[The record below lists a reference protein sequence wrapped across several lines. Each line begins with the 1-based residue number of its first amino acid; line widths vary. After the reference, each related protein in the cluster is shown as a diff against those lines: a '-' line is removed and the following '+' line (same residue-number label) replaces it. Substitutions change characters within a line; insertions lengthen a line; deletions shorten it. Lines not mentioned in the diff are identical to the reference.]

1 MSPED
6 QAFID
11 AQGGAGGTQVTL
23 SPGDEAFIRDAL
35 KAQGGGAGAASPPV
49 IVPGQPPAPWNLA
62 DTLAQGATLG
72 AYASGLAFA
81 RSALY
86 GTPYSMERGRLAS
99 GEEAMQDRSA
109 DTSPLGRAGRLASD
123 DHWGDGPRARV
134 RRCASGSAARGDVP
148 RRGEGCTGDPLAP
161 AGGGGGAAQG
171 VGANELQM
179 GLTGQSPLE
188 AAKSG
193 AGIGAVLGPAG
204 ELASYGLKS
213 TIAPAVA
220 SMAQKFSDLGVPLK
234 SGQIPG
240 GPLMTKP
247 FAHASADQ
255 VSQWNQALSH
265 TIGEDSASLSN
276 GLLFG
281 PQGAA
286 RRVGDTME
294 SITAGHSI
302 PISQPILSA
311 TQNLRQ
317 QALSDLATKPAAQA
331 RVLQH
336 LR

>member
-72 AYASGLAFA
+72 AYAPGLAFA
-81 RSALY
+81 RSTLY

-99 GEEAMQDRSA
+99 GEEAYASA
-109 DTSPLGRAGRLASD
+109 NPTRALLGELGGSLPTTIGAMALGQEYAVAPAAARLAAMFPGAAKAAQATP
-123 DHWGDGPRARV
+123 WLLRA
-134 RRCASGSAARGDVP
+134 A
-148 RRGEGCTGDPLAP
+148 
-161 AGGGGGAAQG
+161 GGGAAQG

-220 SMAQKFSDLGVPLK
+220 SMAQKFSDFGR
-234 SGQIPG
+234 SGEVG
-240 GPLMTKP
+240 SDSRRAL
-247 FAHASADQ
+247 DD
-255 VSQWNQALSH
+255 QALC
-265 TIGEDSASLSN
+265 
-276 GLLFG
+276 
-281 PQGAA
+281 A
-286 RRVGDTME
+286 RER
-294 SITAGHSI
+294 
-302 PISQPILSA
+302 
-311 TQNLRQ
+311 
-317 QALSDLATKPAAQA
+317 
-331 RVLQH
+331 
-336 LR
+336 